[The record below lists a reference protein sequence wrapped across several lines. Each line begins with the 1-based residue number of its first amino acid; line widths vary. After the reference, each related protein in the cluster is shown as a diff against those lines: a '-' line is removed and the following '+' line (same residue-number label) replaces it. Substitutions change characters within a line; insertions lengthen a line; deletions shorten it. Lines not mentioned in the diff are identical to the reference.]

1 MKSACKFLLAL
12 ICSVSPASAQSARQL
27 ADAVNPFIGTGGHGH
42 VYPGATRPFGMV
54 QLSPD
59 TRVEGWDACAG
70 YHYSDSLI
78 LGFSHTHLSGTGIGD
93 YGDILLMPTVG
104 ELRTISGNAKTPGYR
119 STFRHESERASAGFY
134 SVRLDDY
141 NIGVELTTTKR
152 VGFHRYT
159 FPKTER
165 ANIILDL
172 VHGIG
177 PDQVIDAKVEFLSDR
192 EIVGYRRS
200 KGWAP
205 DQLVYFAIQSSK
217 PFVRTGAV
225 IDGVL
230 SEARQAQGQS
240 VKVFVSFST
249 GADEGVLLKVAL
261 SSVDIDGARKNL
273 LAEIPHWDFYK
284 VKADARDEWNSA
296 LGKIEVSGGTEAQ
309 RTTFYTAL
317 YRTMVVPNV
326 FSDVD
331 GRYRGMDEKIHTAK
345 GYDQYTVFSLWDTF
359 RATHPLYTIIEQ
371 KRTVDFIKTF
381 LAQYEQGGLLPV
393 WELAANE
400 TWCMIGYHSVP
411 VIADAYMKGI
421 RGYDAEKALE
431 AMKKSAN
438 QDHYG
443 LKACRLY
450 GYIPGDKEVDGVSK
464 TLEYAY
470 DDWTIAEMARALGKN
485 EDAQEFSRRAQQ
497 WRNVYDPESGFFR
510 GKRNGGWVEPF
521 DPYAVTLDY
530 TEANAWQYSFFVP
543 HDVNGMMQTMGGR
556 VKFIARLDALF
567 TASGLLAGRQ
577 QADIT
582 GLIGQ
587 YAHGNEPSHHMA
599 YLYTYAGAA
608 WKTQEL
614 VRKVMNEM
622 YTDKPDGLSGN
633 EDCGQ
638 MSAWYVLSAM
648 GFYQVNPGQP
658 MYCLGSPLFDT
669 VTINLEN
676 GKKFTIRANNNSRD
690 NTYVQSARLNG
701 KPHGKSFILHS
712 DIMNGGE
719 LEFTMGALPNRAW
732 AAESVDSPRS
742 PESAPYVPVPVIVS
756 GAVSFSDSMR
766 ISIESVIDGAQLY
779 YLIEDY
785 DSSESEKQW
794 RHYSEPITI
803 RKNAVIK
810 AMAMKGGLQS
820 NVVEAGFQKFRR
832 IGAIQLATR
841 YSQQYTAGGDDALID
856 GLRGVEDFRVGMWQG
871 YEEHNLEAVVD
882 LGAVKPIQEILAT
895 FLQDTYSWIFFPQD
909 IRYEVSQ
916 DGKNFTEIFR
926 GTTGVAPEKEGSI
939 IKTVTA
945 AAQTNAR
952 YIKVNAKNIG
962 RCPPW
967 HRGAGSKAWLFVDEI
982 EVR

>member
-1 MKSACKFLLAL
+1 MANSTRKYFLLFL
-12 ICSVSPASAQSARQL
+12 FL
-27 ADAVNPFIGTGGHGH
+27 LF
-42 VYPGATRPFGMV
+42 
-54 QLSPD
+54 LSP
-59 TRVEGWDACAG
+59 
-70 YHYSDSLI
+70 
-78 LGFSHTHLSGTGIGD
+78 
-93 YGDILLMPTVG
+93 
-104 ELRTISGNAKTPGYR
+104 
-119 STFRHESERASAGFY
+119 
-134 SVRLDDY
+134 
-141 NIGVELTTTKR
+141 
-152 VGFHRYT
+152 
-159 FPKTER
+159 
-165 ANIILDL
+165 IIL
-172 VHGIG
+172 
-177 PDQVIDAKVEFLSDR
+177 
-192 EIVGYRRS
+192 
-200 KGWAP
+200 
-205 DQLVYFAIQSSK
+205 
-217 PFVRTGAV
+217 TGTV
-225 IDGVL
+225 VDGVMT
-230 SEARQAQGQS
+230 EARQAEGQS
-240 VKVFVSFST
+240 VKAFVTFST
-249 GADEGVLLKVAL
+249 ATRESVLLKVAL

-273 LAEIPHWDFYK
+273 QAEIPHWDFDK
-284 VKADARDEWNSA
+284 VKADARDEWNHA

-331 GRYRGMDEKIHTAK
+331 GRYRGMDKKIYTAK
-345 GYDQYTVFSLWDTF
+345 GYDHYTVFSLWDTF

-371 KRTVDFIKTF
+371 KHTVDFIKTF

-411 VIADAYMKGI
+411 VIADAYVKGI
-421 RGYDAEKALE
+421 RDYDAEKALE

-450 GYIPGDKEVDGVSK
+450 GYIPGDKEADGVSK

-497 WRNVYDPESGFFR
+497 WRNVYDPASGFFR

-543 HDVNGMMQTMGGR
+543 HDVNGMMETMGGR
-556 VKFIARLDALF
+556 ERFIARLDALF
-567 TASGLLAGRQ
+567 TASGSLAGRQ

-622 YTDKPDGLSGN
+622 YTDQPDGLSGN

-658 MYCLGSPLFDT
+658 MYSLGSPLFDT

-676 GKKFTIRANNNSRD
+676 GKKFTITAKNNSRD
-690 NTYVQSARLNG
+690 NTYVQSAQLNG
-701 KPHGKSFILHS
+701 KPHGESFILHS

-719 LEFTMGALPNRAW
+719 LELSMGAQPNRAW
-732 AAESVDSPRS
+732 ASEPEDSPRS

-756 GAVSFSDSMR
+756 SGVSFPDSMR

-779 YLIEDY
+779 YIIEDS

-803 RKNAVIK
+803 SENAVIK

-820 NVVEAGFQKFRR
+820 NVAEAEFRKFRR

-841 YSQQYTAGGDDALID
+841 YSPQYTAGGDDALID

-882 LGAVKPIQEILAT
+882 LGSVRRIQEISAT

-909 IRYEVSQ
+909 IQYEVSQ

-926 GTTGVAPEKEGSI
+926 GTTGITPEQEGAI

-952 YIKVNAKNIG
+952 YIKVSAKNIG

-982 EVR
+982 EVS